1 MNRKPKLNCSSNY
14 QFTTRLQV
22 NNTQLEV
29 ISETHVL
36 GTILR
41 SDLSWHSNTRYLVK
55 RGYARMTILRNL
67 YKFNIPEEDLVQIYC
82 MYIRSV
88 LEYNSSVWFSSITQ
102 EENYDLERV
111 QKCACKII
119 LKEEYTDYASALV
132 RLNIQSL
139 CERRKVLAKR
149 FAEKCTKSERFSDL
163 FPLNNKHHLNLRKTE
178 KYLVKFSRTLRL
190 CKSSIPAMQRLLNQ

>member
-1 MNRKPKLNCSSNY
+1 MIMNCSSNY

-41 SDLSWHSNTRYLVK
+41 SDLSWYSNTRYLVK

-102 EENYDLERV
+102 EENYDLDSDIELGNAHKKAYGLQDIMKNTLFKMR
-111 QKCACKII
+111 
-119 LKEEYTDYASALV
+119 
-132 RLNIQSL
+132 N
-139 CERRKVLAKR
+139 
-149 FAEKCTKSERFSDL
+149 FS
-163 FPLNNKHHLNLRKTE
+163 T
-178 KYLVKFSRTLRL
+178 
-190 CKSSIPAMQRLLNQ
+190 

>member
-1 MNRKPKLNCSSNY
+1 MNCSSNY

-36 GTILR
+36 GTIVR

-102 EENYDLERV
+102 EENNDKLGLS
-111 QKCACKII
+111 CAKLSCQLGFCYTVINICCLI
-119 LKEEYTDYASALV
+119 LINMK
-132 RLNIQSL
+132 
-139 CERRKVLAKR
+139 
-149 FAEKCTKSERFSDL
+149 
-163 FPLNNKHHLNLRKTE
+163 
-178 KYLVKFSRTLRL
+178 
-190 CKSSIPAMQRLLNQ
+190 